1 MHHVHVLHVVG
12 GIVERGK
19 RIVLVV
25 KHRVPRFA
33 SCYVVVVIHRSI
45 GGVVYRGNR
54 IVLINIGRIVSLI
67 VALWQLAGLHV
78 LSNQVLKFCR
88 TIYCCIRS
96 MIPLVYTGRPRQI
109 SK

>member
-1 MHHVHVLHVVG
+1 MHHVHVLHGVG

-67 VALWQLAGLHV
+67 VALWQFCWPPSRFAEQ
-78 LSNQVLKFCR
+78 SSFEKWCR
-88 TIYCCIRS
+88 TIY
-96 MIPLVYTGRPRQI
+96 
-109 SK
+109 